1 MSHVSH
7 KLSGSFE
14 GALAGGGDPATSP
27 LYVFGPYLKLLL
39 ASGVASVVFGSAIW
53 LAVLTVVTVS
63 AMYRLV
69 MRWITD
75 GSGGSGLNEEE
86 FGSWAVLVNAGI
98 TIVEYTLTF
107 LVSIAALV
115 TFIADR
121 FPALNAS
128 LLGLSARTV
137 VAIAVT
143 LLIGFAV
150 NLGPKV
156 AARTFGP
163 ATAAVLLLLWAMI
176 AATIARDGIRLPTL
190 DWTAFAPRNLNTT
203 LGGYARIL
211 ALMTG
216 IEIFANL
223 VAAYRGPA
231 VERSRKAFGSLII
244 VMGTT
249 CLTMLIVGPAIFE
262 LADPSNAEV
271 SVFTQTM
278 DKLLPAPLPLVGT
291 LIGVAVLASAAA
303 AAAQGIQ
310 NLSLGLRYRHYIPAR
325 LGQKNRFGVAAD
337 PVWIQVGVCAACFV
351 IFGTHEETYLA
362 LYAAGVFILLSLT
375 GWAAVKRLVRENRAK
390 PTAGGIGAIAGT
402 MLAAL
407 LTSGATLVIFE
418 ERFLDGAWM
427 YALLLPVFVV
437 LLGYYRRKLGAP
449 RPVEER
455 LGQALSSS
463 NLSPVVGEALYA
475 GVSYENILVPLDLSP
490 ISELSLAQAQTMA
503 RHYTGTIQLLVVVPR
518 DGDKSVADR
527 TEAREYLADVAED
540 LGAAGYSSDCK
551 IREGAPAG
559 EISREAQSGTV
570 DLLIMS
576 THGRSRVSRWMATNV
591 TTDVIHQ
598 TTPPLLY
605 IRPTDEW
612 GSTRSRFQRLLVT
625 LDGSDVSEEILPHVH
640 EIASKFGSE
649 VTLLTVP
656 EGSESDD
663 YVHKVT
669 EYLEGICAGLGE
681 KGVAAR
687 PLVLQSSPTQGILD
701 AAKDERADLI
711 MMVTHGRGGVE
722 RQERVKLGSVTE
734 TILQATPCPVF
745 LVSAGSEVHWASGAP
760 AIGASNSESA

>member
-7 KLSGSFE
+7 KLSGSIE

-69 MRWITD
+69 MRWVTD

-86 FGSWAVLVNAGI
+86 FGSWAVLVNASI
-98 TIVEYTLTF
+98 TIIEYTLTF
-107 LVSIAALV
+107 LVSIAALA
-115 TFIADR
+115 TFLADR
-121 FPALNAS
+121 LPALNAS
-128 LLGLSARTV
+128 LFGLSGRTV
-137 VAIAVT
+137 VAVAVT

-163 ATAAVLLLLWAMI
+163 ATAAILLLLWAMI

-190 DWTAFAPRNLNTT
+190 HWAAFAPHNIHIT

-231 VERSRKAFGSLII
+231 RERSRKAFGSLII
-244 VMGTT
+244 IMGTT
-249 CLTMLIVGPAIFE
+249 SLTMLVVGPAIFE
-262 LADPSNAEV
+262 LSDPSNHEV

-278 DKLLPAPLPLVGT
+278 DKLLPAPLPYIGT
-291 LIGVAVLASAAA
+291 LIGVAVLASAGA

-310 NLSLGLRYRHYIPAR
+310 NLSLGLRYRHYIPAWI
-325 LGQKNRFGVAAD
+325 GKKNRFGVAAD
-337 PVWIQVGVCAACFV
+337 PVWMQVGLCGACFV

-375 GWAAVKRLVRENRAK
+375 GWAAVKRLVRENRKKA
-390 PTAGGIGAIAGT
+390 TLGGIGAIAGT
-402 MLAAL
+402 VVAAL

-427 YALLLPVFVV
+427 YAVLVPILYVV
-437 LLGYYRRKLGAP
+437 LGGYRKKLGAP
-449 RPVEER
+449 RKIEER
-455 LGQALSSS
+455 LGQIMASS
-463 NLSPVVGEALYA
+463 NLSPVLGEALYA
-475 GVSYENILVPLDLSP
+475 GVSYENILVPLDLTP
-490 ISELSLAQAQTMA
+490 TSELSLAQAQTMA
-503 RHYTGTIQLLVVVPR
+503 RHYTGKIRLLVVVPE
-518 DGDKSVADR
+518 GADR
-527 TEAREYLADVAED
+527 LEADRVEAREYLTDVADD
-540 LGAAGYSSDCK
+540 LGAGGYTSECAV
-551 IREGAPAG
+551 RVGTPAS
-559 EISREAQSGTV
+559 EIGHEAQAGKV

-612 GSTRSRFQRLLVT
+612 GSTRSRFQRLLVA
-625 LDGSDVSEEILPHVH
+625 LDGSDVSEEVLPHVH
-640 EIASKFGSE
+640 EIASTFGSD
-649 VTLLTVP
+649 VTLLTIP

-663 YVHKVT
+663 YVEHVT
-669 EYLEGICAGLGE
+669 EYLEGICEGLGE
-681 KGVAAR
+681 KGVAAH

-701 AAKDERADLI
+701 AAKEARADLI

-722 RQERVKLGSVTE
+722 RQDKVKLGSVTE
-734 TILQATPCPVF
+734 AVLQATPCPVF
-745 LVSAGSEVHWASGAP
+745 LVSAGSEVHWASGASTTV
-760 AIGASNSESA
+760 GAKASA